1 MDAQKIKNAIV
12 EISNSMTRSDAEKEL
27 VREIIKKINEEEGI
41 DRRLLRKMARVYH
54 KQNFQEESSL
64 NSEFEELFSNIMG

>member
-41 DRRLLRKMARVYH
+41 DRRLLRKKRAV
-54 KQNFQEESSL
+54 
-64 NSEFEELFSNIMG
+64 

>member
-41 DRRLLRKMARVYH
+41 DRRLLRKMACVYH

>member
-54 KQNFQEESSL
+54 KQNFHEESSL